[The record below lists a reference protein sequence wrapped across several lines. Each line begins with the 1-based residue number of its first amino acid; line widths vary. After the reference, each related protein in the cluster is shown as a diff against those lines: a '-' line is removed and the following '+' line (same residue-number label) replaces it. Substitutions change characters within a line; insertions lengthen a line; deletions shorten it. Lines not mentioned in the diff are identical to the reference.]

1 MGTENNVQVKR
12 LLEEIQE
19 NNHKKIIVY
28 ALEGCPAC
36 EELKSK
42 FEKIGLTYE
51 NVQMNGNEEMWA
63 KLAEMG
69 GSDFAPQVQV
79 EDYLIKE
86 EEYET
91 INDLI
96 SHTLSNLLNRKIII
110 K

>member
-1 MGTENNVQVKR
+1 MSDVKQLLKEINENND
-12 LLEEIQE
+12 
-19 NNHKKIIVY
+19 KKIVVY
-28 ALEGCPAC
+28 ALDGCPAC

-42 FEKIGLTYE
+42 LEKVGVLYE
-51 NVQMNGNEEMWA
+51 NIVMNGNEEMWD
-63 KLAEMG
+63 KLEEMG

-91 INDLI
+91 VNELLGE
-96 SHTLSNLLNRKIII
+96 TLTRMLGRKITI

>member
-79 EDYLIKE
+79 EGYLIKE

>member
-1 MGTENNVQVKR
+1 MSDVKQLLKEINENND
-12 LLEEIQE
+12 
-19 NNHKKIIVY
+19 KKIVVY
-28 ALEGCPAC
+28 ALDGCPAC

-42 FEKIGLTYE
+42 LEKVGVLYE
-51 NVQMNGNEEMWA
+51 NIVMNGNEEMWD
-63 KLAEMG
+63 KLEEMG

-91 INDLI
+91 VNELL
-96 SHTLSNLLNRKIII
+96 SETLTRMLGRKITI

>member
-1 MGTENNVQVKR
+1 MSDVKQLLKEINENND
-12 LLEEIQE
+12 
-19 NNHKKIIVY
+19 KKIVVY
-28 ALEGCPAC
+28 ALDGCPAC

-42 FEKIGLTYE
+42 LEKVGVLYE
-51 NVQMNGNEEMWA
+51 NVVMNGNEEMWDN
-63 KLAEMG
+63 LEEMG

-91 INDLI
+91 VNELLGE
-96 SHTLSNLLNRKIII
+96 TLTRMLGRKITI

>member
-1 MGTENNVQVKR
+1 MSDVKQLLKEINENND
-12 LLEEIQE
+12 
-19 NNHKKIIVY
+19 KKIVVY
-28 ALEGCPAC
+28 ALDGCPAC

-42 FEKIGLTYE
+42 LEKVGVLYE
-51 NVQMNGNEEMWA
+51 NVVMNGNEEMWD
-63 KLAEMG
+63 KLEEMG

-91 INDLI
+91 VNELLGE
-96 SHTLSNLLNRKIII
+96 TLTRMLGRKITI